1 MNDKRPMPY
10 PLRMPKD
17 LRDRLEAARNENGRS
32 LNAEILLR
40 LERSLEGLTIE
51 RLDPQSAEFL
61 TKKLEELHQEF
72 EVMREAYAE
81 ASEFI
86 RELREVGAKRG

>member
-1 MNDKRPMPY
+1 
-10 PLRMPKD
+10 MPKD